1 MKVVLMQ
8 DVKGT
13 GKKGETCNVSDGYA
27 RNYLLPKN
35 LAKELNAAAINELK
49 GKESSLAH
57 KIETETAK
65 AQADKAALDNKEI
78 VITAKAGTSGRL
90 FGAVTAKEVA
100 AEIEKQLGVSIDRRK
115 MNVPDIKQFGV
126 YNAEIKLYN
135 KITAN
140 VKVFVK
146 E

>member
-13 GKKGETCNVSDGYA
+13 GKKGETCTVSDGYA
-27 RNYLLPKN
+27 RNFLFPKN

-65 AQADKAALDNKEI
+65 AMADKAALDNKEI
-78 VITAKAGTSGRL
+78 VIIAKAGTSGRL

-100 AEIEKQLGVSIDRRK
+100 AEIEKQLGVSVDRRK
-115 MNVPDIKQFGV
+115 MSVPDIKQFGV
-126 YNAEIKLYN
+126 YNAQIKLYN